1 MAIPVLS
8 DQDLLS
14 TAKILNVPVPSA
26 AGDAANKSYVD
37 TAIAAAVNG
46 LAWKDAARVLPPAN
60 VNIASPG
67 ASLDSVAMA
76 VNDRVLLANQST
88 AAENGVYIWNG
99 AAVAMTRAADFD
111 ATAEVEGAV
120 IPVEEG
126 TTNTGTRWFLATANP
141 TIGVTALVFTNLQGA
156 TPSASTT
163 VQGIIELAIQAE
175 VDAGVDAVRAITP
188 ATLAGYSGRKR
199 VFPATIG
206 DGAATQYDVTHS
218 FNTTDTIVEVYQ
230 VSSGKR
236 VVVETSAFSVNVT
249 RINFATAPAL
259 NAYRVV
265 VLA

>member
-76 VNDRVLLANQST
+76 LNDRVLLANQST
-88 AAENGVYIWNG
+88 GAENGVYIWNG
-99 AAVAMTRAADFD
+99 AASAMTRAADFD

-120 IPVEEG
+120 VPVEEG
-126 TTNTGTRWFLATANP
+126 TTNAGTRWFLATITP
-141 TIGVTALVFTNLQGA
+141 TIGVTALVFTNLQAGV
-156 TPSASTT
+156 PSASTT
-163 VQGIIELAIQAE
+163 VAGIIELATQGE
-175 VDAGVDAVRAITP
+175 VDAGADAVRAVTP
-188 ATLAGYSGRKR
+188 ATLAGYSGRAKR
-199 VFPATIG
+199 FAGTIG

-218 FNTTDTIVEVYQ
+218 LGTTDVSTEVYR
-230 VSSGKR
+230 VSDGKR
-236 VVVETSAFSVNVT
+236 VLVEATTTSTSVV
-249 RINFATAPAL
+249 RLNFASAPAL